1 MIRTARFWALAVT
14 ITGVVLGMSGCNQLM
29 ARDQLNKGVEA
40 YKNGHY
46 DEAIEHFQKATELD
60 PRLPMAKTY
69 LGKALEQDIAPG
81 VTTPDNLKMANQ
93 AIDIFKDVLAQKPD
107 DVNSMKEIAGI
118 YFSVN
123 DMDDAETWQKKVLEV
138 DPNDPEAAYTIG
150 VIDWKKAHQNKL
162 NALQAAGLND
172 DGKGNVKAPKN
183 VMVPLAKEN
192 APLVD
197 EGLKYLTM
205 AVNDRP
211 NYDAA
216 MQYLNLIYRNKA
228 DVDYG
233 NPSAVSQDL
242 AMADEWTAKAL
253 GTRKENEEKKDQGPG
268 GITIDNNGQMH

>member
-1 MIRTARFWALAVT
+1 MIRTARLLALAVT
-14 ITGVVLGMSGCNQLM
+14 LTGMAIGMSGCNQLM
-29 ARDQLNKGVEA
+29 ARDQLNKGVDA

-69 LGKALEQDIAPG
+69 LAKALEQDVAPG
-81 VTTPDNLKMANQ
+81 VTTPENLKTANQ
-93 AIDIFKDVLAQKPD
+93 AIDIFKEVLAERPN
-107 DVNSMKEIAGI
+107 DVDSMKEIAGI

-123 DMDDAETWQKKVLEV
+123 DMDDAEAWQKKVLDV
-138 DPNDPEAAYTIG
+138 DPNDPDAAYTIG

-172 DGKGNVKAPKN
+172 DGKGNVKAPKD
-183 VMVPLAKEN
+183 VMEPLAKEN

-233 NPSAVSQDL
+233 NSAAVTDDL
-242 AMADEWTAKAL
+242 AQADQWTQKAMD
-253 GTRKENEEKKDQGPG
+253 TRKANEAKKDQGPG
-268 GITIDNNGQMH
+268 GITIDNSGQMH